1 MKIKLLTD
9 NILVRQIAGLLQFK
23 KSILMP
29 LVFLLVYGNV
39 RGQTNPAAQT
49 LPYTQ
54 NFGTAAFSAAPTGM
68 AVWGIASVPT
78 TTALAESSTANS
90 NQTISSTAPA
100 SGGSGG
106 AYGHVV
112 STNARLTILQSGSA
126 SGQPVV
132 AINTT
137 GATSV
142 NIAYDLV
149 LTIANAR
156 DVGVVLQYRNG
167 TSGAFTTI
175 SGSAVTYNSG
185 TSNGGDADGPS
196 DFDSYSFSLPAA
208 ALGQSVVQI
217 RWATWRGSQSGS
229 SSGIGLDNINITKT
243 TSPTLNAATLG
254 SAITSTYGSASATG
268 INTSAAG
275 TSLSGNI
282 TVTPNA
288 GFEVSSTNATTGFS
302 SSAIS
307 VASGTNNIWVRFANN
322 KAAGTY
328 NGVVAAVLSGGGA
341 ASNANITTSASGN
354 VVSKATPA
362 ISGTG
367 SATNITLGQTL
378 ASSTISGFNASVP
391 GTFAFTTPSTTPAN
405 AGTASYGVTFTP
417 TDTASYNNATTNVN
431 VTTLPA
437 TPTVTATGTTTYTYN
452 GSPQGPASATNT
464 GNGSSYTYSYSG
476 TENGGATYAATATR
490 PTNAG
495 SYEVIATV
503 AATSNYNTASSAP
516 LAFTINKA
524 NSTVTVTGDSFYA
537 FDGNPQGPV
546 TYDHTGSAG
555 AVTFHYT
562 GINGTDY
569 PENTTRPTAVGS
581 YKAVATLAANNNYN
595 DAVSADF
602 NYQITSVAV
611 PEITSPL
618 TWSTT
623 YGVAATPYTVVAS
636 NNPTSFGVSGLP
648 AGLNYSSLTNEITG
662 TPTAAPGDYNVSLT
676 ATNEGGTSDPVTLV
690 VSVDKK
696 TVTVSDASV
705 ANKVYN
711 GNNTA
716 TLTGTA
722 DGFVSGDDVSLVL
735 SAHFDDTSGNVG
747 QAKPVTSTSTLTG
760 TKAAYYNL
768 IQPTGLSADI
778 TKATPTVTATG
789 TTTYTYNGLVQGP
802 ASATVSPSAAGTA
815 TYSYSGTESEGAVYG
830 PSSTRPVNAGTY
842 YMVATVEE
850 SANYNAASSSDYAF
864 TIAKANQALTGFGS
878 NITKLS
884 TDAPF
889 NLPAAV
895 TTTGGQAITYAITDM
910 PNAGVATVSGNT
922 VTITGI
928 GTTGITAHADATPNY
943 NAYDASVDL
952 TINWNNAITPT
963 AFAATNILSSGF
975 FANWNS
981 LLGATGYE
989 IDVYTKI
996 IGNDVTAD
1004 YGFEGSTSVPSGWT
1018 NSNSGSYVQ
1027 NNSTNANTGTYYAG
1041 FNVAN
1046 GYIRTALINNPKSIS
1061 FYYRYSGSGANNTVK
1076 VQYSSDGTN
1085 WTDVN
1090 SYVATGSGATT
1101 SYISTGELSL
1111 NLTGSYYIQW
1121 VMTARNGGS
1130 FYFDDVSIT
1139 AGGST
1144 TNTPIAG
1151 SPFTISSE
1159 NPQPVNYSHSIINLD
1174 RDTDY
1179 YYVVRAVNENNK
1191 TDNSNEIAVK
1201 TTNTVVWDGSNWS
1214 NSGVGPDETLD
1225 AEITGNYSI
1234 ASGFEAKNL
1243 TISDTGLLTIQPNQ
1257 GVTINGDITMPDDKI
1272 IIESDGSLVQTKLT
1286 NGNSDN
1292 KAIAKRTVTM
1302 RTADFTFW
1310 SSPLAGQALLNTT
1323 NGNADNSTGGFSE
1336 GTPNSRTYHYN
1347 EPDDTFRATS
1357 DTSFV
1362 PGKGYAIRGKS
1373 TYGADLSPDE
1383 LGFRG
1388 NLNNGN
1394 ISIQVKKSKNTTKNG
1409 ETYEHGYNMIGN
1421 PYPSHIDFIDFY
1433 NLDKGDGEKNSD
1445 VIFGKAWFWSNIT
1458 VAPSQQGGSSY
1469 NANNYAILSLAGS
1482 SPATG
1487 IDTGETSGN
1496 PMPNEFIKVGQG
1508 FIVQVRVAPPTNNTP
1523 ILKTLKFDNSIRTN
1537 DNTGHFY
1544 NSKSNSTIDRYWVK
1558 LTSPNSV
1565 VNTILVAHMNAA
1577 TDAYDA
1583 DYDAELLSV
1592 GDDSFYSKLNAQKL
1606 QIQARK
1612 RFQSNEDVI
1621 SVGTKYAVNGT
1632 YKISLGQKEGV
1643 FSGSQ
1648 NVYLKDNLLNKTVNL
1663 SEGDYAFQAVKGT
1676 DDTRFEIVYKD
1687 SGVLGADTVK
1697 KSDFTVYKDGNSYV
1711 IISSKKLGRV
1721 DVYDAAGRLLK
1732 TFKTND
1738 SYLRIDG
1745 SGLSNGVYVIKAE
1758 NSGDIKTKKIIK

>member
-29 LVFLLVYGNV
+29 LMFLLVYGNV
-39 RGQTNPAAQT
+39 WGQTSTLQLAAGS
-49 LPYTQ
+49 L
-54 NFGTAAFSAAPTGM
+54 FGTTSGSTKASTSGT
-68 AVWGIASVPT
+68 AVTWTVT
-78 TTALAESSTANS
+78 TTAGAIQNTWNSSNYLGQQFGTGATAW
-90 NQTISSTAPA
+90 TGTFTAPA
-100 SGGSGG
+100 ISGATITKIDVRANTGGS
-106 AYGHVV
+106 A
-112 STNARLTILQSGSA
+112 TLAA
-126 SGQPVV
+126 S
-132 AINTT
+132 
-137 GATSV
+137 
-142 NIAYDLV
+142 
-149 LTIANAR
+149 
-156 DVGVVLQYRNG
+156 VGG
-167 TSGAFTTI
+167 TSFTPASQSVTKNSSATDANLATYSFTGSKAGAITI
-175 SGSAVTYNSG
+175 TVSG
-185 TSNGGDADGPS
+185 TSAAFYLNRITIT
-196 DFDSYSFSLPAA
+196 YS
-208 ALGQSVVQI
+208 
-217 RWATWRGSQSGS
+217 
-229 SSGIGLDNINITKT
+229 
-243 TSPTLNAATLG
+243 TSPTLTATT
-254 SAITSTYGSASATG
+254 ITGASLNTTYGTASAGVQSSANGSLLTG
-268 INTSAAG
+268 D
-275 TSLSGNI
+275 I
-282 TVTPNA
+282 TVTA
-288 GFEVSSTNATTGFS
+288 ATGFEVSKTSASTGFTNNFTIPAGS
-302 SSAIS
+302 
-307 VASGTNNIWVRFANN
+307 NNIWVRAAANKTAGN
-322 KAAGTY
+322 SGTGYAAGTI
-328 NGVVAAVLSGGGA
+328 VATLSGGGA
-341 ASNANITTSASGN
+341 AADANITTATSVITVSKKALSLTVNPRTITYGETVANVTAAANNSYVLSGFVNGETSASGLTGTPTYTTTYAGN
-354 VVSKATPA
+354 ENAGAAGETVSYN
-362 ISGTG
+362 SGL
-367 SATNITLGQTL
+367 SATNYTFSNVSGVITIQRANT
-378 ASSTISGFNASVP
+378 TSV
-391 GTFAFTTPSTTPAN
+391 T
-405 AGTASYGVTFTP
+405 
-417 TDTASYNNATTNVN
+417 VN
-431 VTTLPA
+431 
-437 TPTVTATGTTTYTYN
+437 N
-452 GSPQGPASATNT
+452 GSPYTYIPGTPQGPSAVTVVPSAS
-464 GNGSSYTYSYSG
+464 NGTVSYLYSG
-476 TENGGATYAATATR
+476 TEYSGNTYTASATR

-495 SYEVIATV
+495 TYSVVASVAQSTNYEPL
-503 AATSNYNTASSAP
+503 SSSSTP
-516 LAFTINKA
+516 FTINKA
-524 NSTVTVTGDSFYA
+524 NSTVTVTGDSFYT
-537 FDGNPQGPV
+537 FNGNPHGPV

-555 AVTFHYT
+555 SVTFHYT

-581 YKAVATLAANNNYN
+581 YKAVATLAADNNYN

-760 TKAAYYNL
+760 TKADYYNL

-789 TTTYTYNGLVQGP
+789 TTAYTYNGSPQGP

-850 SANYNAASSSDYAF
+850 SANYNAASSSDYEF

-895 TTTGGQAITYAITDM
+895 TTTGGQTVTYAITDM
-910 PNAGVATVSGNT
+910 PNAGVATVTGNT

-943 NAYDASVDL
+943 NAYDASINL
-952 TINWNNAITPT
+952 TVNFNTALAPT
-963 AFAATNILSSGF
+963 ASAATNILGTGF
-975 FANWNS
+975 TANWAS
-981 LLGATGYE
+981 VFGATDYE
-989 IDVYTKI
+989 LDVYTKSTVNNQVEVFNATFSDLNGTG
-996 IGNDVTAD
+996 GNDGAWSGNIGTNSLSS
-1004 YGFEGSTSVPSGWT
+1004 YTNTGWT
-1018 NSNSGSYVQ
+1018 FSSSGGAKECIKSGTGSNPGVVTTPVLSSLSG
-1027 NNSTNANTGTYYAG
+1027 NAVLTFRAAG
-1041 FNVAN
+1041 FS
-1046 GYIRTALINNPKSIS
+1046 TD
-1061 FYYRYSGSGANNTVK
+1061 NTV
-1076 VQYSSDGTN
+1076 
-1085 WTDVN
+1085 
-1090 SYVATGSGATT
+1090 
-1101 SYISTGELSL
+1101 LS
-1111 NLTGSYYIQW
+1111 
-1121 VMTARNGGS
+1121 
-1130 FYFDDVSIT
+1130 VSIT
-1139 AGGST
+1139 GGGSISGNSTFSLVNSSFSSYTVNIVGGTSSTKLTFSSSSGGQRFFIDDIRVVSGSVIT
-1144 TNTPIAG
+1144 TTTSIDGA
-1151 SPFTISSE
+1151 PFTISAQ
-1159 NPQPVNYSHSIINLD
+1159 NPQPTNYSNTLVGLN
-1174 RDTDY
+1174 RNTQY
-1179 YYVVRAVNENNK
+1179 YYVVRAINGSNE
-1191 TDNSNEIAVK
+1191 TGNSNEIAVK
-1201 TTNTVVWDGSNWS
+1201 TTNAVVWDGSGWS

-1357 DTSFV
+1357 DASFV

-1711 IISSKKLGRV
+1711 INSSKKLGRV

>member
-1 MKIKLLTD
+1 MKIKLLTG

-29 LVFLLVYGNV
+29 FVFLLVYGNV
-39 RGQTNPAAQT
+39 WGQATIT
-49 LPYTQ
+49 L
-54 NFGTAAFSAAPTGM
+54 
-68 AVWGIASVPT
+68 VPNT
-78 TTALAESSTANS
+78 TTTGN
-90 NQTISSTAPA
+90 NTN
-100 SGGSGG
+100 G
-106 AYGHVV
+106 YV
-112 STNARLTILQSGSA
+112 STET
-126 SGQPVV
+126 
-132 AINTT
+132 
-137 GATSV
+137 
-142 NIAYDLV
+142 
-149 LTIANAR
+149 
-156 DVGVVLQYRNG
+156 
-167 TSGAFTTI
+167 AF
-175 SGSAVTYNSG
+175 N
-185 TSNGGDADGPS
+185 
-196 DFDSYSFSLPAA
+196 
-208 ALGQSVVQI
+208 
-217 RWATWRGSQSGS
+217 
-229 SSGIGLDNINITKT
+229 T
-243 TSPTLNAATLG
+243 TSPTVSWIINNWNPTNRQMRGNTSAAFYLANTVALPGGITNITITNSSATLVPNKVFLLTGTSEQTGTSGGVAAGTSATAVSSVSWTVTGGNKFFKIYLTNGGTSGTAINNNIAITYSTSPTLTATTLG
-254 SAITSTYGSASATG
+254 SAMTSTYGSASATG
-268 INTSAAG
+268 VNTSAAG

-354 VVSKATPA
+354 LVSKATPA
-362 ISGTG
+362 ITGTG
-367 SATNITLGQTL
+367 SATNITYGQTL
-378 ASSTISGFNASVP
+378 ASSTISGFTASVP
-391 GTFAFTTPSTTPAN
+391 GTFAFTAPSTAPN

-437 TPTVTATGTTTYTYN
+437 TPTVTATGTTTYTYD
-452 GSPQGPASATNT
+452 GTPHGPASATNT
-464 GNGSSYTYSYSG
+464 GNGTSYTYSYSG

-524 NSTVTVTGDSFYA
+524 NSTVAVTGDSFYA

-581 YKAVATLAANNNYN
+581 YKAVATLAADNNYN

-760 TKAAYYNL
+760 TKADYYNL

-789 TTTYTYNGLVQGP
+789 TTAYTYNGSPQGP

-895 TTTGGQAITYAITDM
+895 TTTGGQTVTYAITDM

-928 GTTGITAHADATPNY
+928 GTTGITAHADAAPNY
-943 NAYDASVDL
+943 NAYDASINL
-952 TINWNNAITPT
+952 TVNFNT
-963 AFAATNILSSGF
+963 ALAPVANTATTVLGTGF
-975 FANWNS
+975 TANWAYVF
-981 LLGATGYE
+981 GATGYE
-989 IDVYTKI
+989 LDVYTKESISTPVNTDATNVFSNNGYVNNQTFPDGTI
-996 IGNDVTAD
+996 INGLLTFTTEANDSGTDPTYYNTGAGIRLYGNTSTGKGNTFTLNITGGITVTRID
-1004 YGFEGSTSVPSGWT
+1004 FERGTGTQAAPYAYYVDGATSAAGTGSFLNTTGTTTISGLSAVSNVKIQNTSNTTSSAPRLSSIKVYYT
-1018 NSNSGSYVQ
+1018 YT
-1027 NNSTNANTGTYYAG
+1027 NNST
-1041 FNVAN
+1041 
-1046 GYIRTALINNPKSIS
+1046 
-1061 FYYRYSGSGANNTVK
+1061 
-1076 VQYSSDGTN
+1076 
-1085 WTDVN
+1085 
-1090 SYVATGSGATT
+1090 
-1101 SYISTGELSL
+1101 
-1111 NLTGSYYIQW
+1111 IQHS
-1121 VMTARNGGS
+1121 V
-1130 FYFDDVSIT
+1130 I
-1139 AGGST
+1139 
-1144 TNTPIAG
+1144 G
-1151 SPFTISSE
+1151 SPFTVSAQD
-1159 NPQPVNYSHSIINLD
+1159 PQPATYSRNLNSLN
-1174 RDTDY
+1174 RDTQY
-1179 YYVVRAVNENNK
+1179 YYVVRAINGSNE
-1191 TDNSNEIAVK
+1191 TGNSNEIAVK
-1201 TTNTVVWDGSNWS
+1201 TTNAVVWDGSGWS

-1357 DTSFV
+1357 DASFI

-1388 NLNNGN
+1388 NLNNGD

-1711 IISSKKLGRV
+1711 INSSKKLGRV